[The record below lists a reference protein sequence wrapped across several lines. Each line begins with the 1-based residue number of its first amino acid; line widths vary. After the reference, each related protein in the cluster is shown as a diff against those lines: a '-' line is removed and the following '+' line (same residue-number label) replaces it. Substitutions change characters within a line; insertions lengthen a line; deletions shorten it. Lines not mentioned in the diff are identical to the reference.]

1 MYVMKNVRIWF
12 KKDGATRYI
21 SHLDLNRVMT
31 RALQHSRLPIWHTEG
46 FNPHPFLTFALPL
59 SLGFRGVNEC
69 MDIRLTQ
76 DDISEKEIIE
86 KLNTHL
92 PDGIRIFKVTEP
104 VMKAGKIAYAKF
116 NMKMTCDTIALEDL
130 FMMFRKL
137 FSQETI
143 EIDKKNKKGVIKT
156 VDLKPDIGAYTLEK
170 TDNDVTLEIVL
181 SAGSISNVNP
191 VLLISVLEKMNNIE
205 LHYDITRLDL
215 YNEEMKPFV

>member
-1 MYVMKNVRIWF
+1 MKSVRIWF

-31 RALQHSRLPIWHTEG
+31 RTLQHSRLPIWHTEG

-69 MDIRLTQ
+69 MDIKLTE
-76 DDISEKEIIE
+76 DTVSENEIIE
-86 KLNTHL
+86 KLNTNL
-92 PDGIRIFKVTEP
+92 PQGIRIFNVTEP
-104 VMKAGKIAYAKF
+104 VMKAGKITYAKF
-116 NMKMTCDTIALEDL
+116 CMKMTCDTVSLE
-130 FMMFRKL
+130 KL
-137 FSQETI
+137 FLLFRNLFSRETI
-143 EIDKKNKKGVIKT
+143 EIEKKNKKGIVKT

-181 SAGSISNVNP
+181 SAGSVQNVNP
-191 VLLISVLEKMNNIE
+191 TLLIGILEKENNIE
-205 LHYDITRLDL
+205 INYDITRLDL